1 MEPQFEWDGVKA
13 RSNVIAHGVSFEEAV
28 TIFYDPFLITFFDEL
43 HSDFEDRFVSLGESD
58 QQRILLVIHTDRD
71 AVIRIISVRIAT
83 RKERQTYEQ
92 QS

>member
-1 MEPQFEWDGVKA
+1 MGWSKSEVKCHCTWSFFR
-13 RSNVIAHGVSFEEAV
+13 RSSNNILRS
-28 TIFYDPFLITFFDEL
+28 IFDNFFDEL